1 MRSALIVLILL
12 FAVSR
17 GFAFETGN
25 EFLKECE
32 PGTTKAFSQLTDE
45 EKLLGGACATYLR
58 GFVGGIRVGEVR
70 TGTKMVCS
78 PAGVE
83 VLQAMKIS
91 VKWMNEHTEE
101 LDRPAVELIFRSL
114 ADAFPCAKTAPPRQE
129 DREKQNPLL

>member
-1 MRSALIVLILL
+1 MFL

-45 EKLLGGACATYLR
+45 EKLLGGACATYMR

-78 PAGVE
+78 PPGVE

-91 VKWMNEHTEE
+91 VKWMNEHPQE
-101 LDRPAVELIFRSL
+101 LNRPAVELIFRSL
-114 ADAFPCAKTAPPRQE
+114 ADAFPCAKPAPPRQE
-129 DREKQNPLL
+129 DEREKQNPLL

>member
-1 MRSALIVLILL
+1 VVLVLL

-17 GFAFETGN
+17 GLAFETGN

-32 PGTTKAFSQLTDE
+32 PGTTKPFSQLTEE
-45 EKLLGGACATYLR
+45 EKLLGGACATYVR

-91 VKWMNEHTEE
+91 AKWMNEHPAE

-114 ADAFPCAKTAPPRQE
+114 ADAFPCAKPRPPQQE
-129 DREKQNPLL
+129 EEKEKQNPLL